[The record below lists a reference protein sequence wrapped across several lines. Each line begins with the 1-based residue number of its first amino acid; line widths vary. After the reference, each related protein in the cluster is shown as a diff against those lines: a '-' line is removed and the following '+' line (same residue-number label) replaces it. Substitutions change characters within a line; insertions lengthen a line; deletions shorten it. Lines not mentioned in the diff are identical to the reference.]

1 VSIRRN
7 ATSRDVAALAGV
19 SVATVS
25 YVVNG
30 RHNRVSAETRDRVL
44 EAAREL
50 GYAPNTSARGLRQRR
65 TERVCLVVSEIGV
78 PTFDQLTRDL
88 HAAADAAGYGVITM
102 VVDSPLRAGKTL
114 DLLRQ
119 RIADG
124 AIVAAPPEYIDD
136 RELAEL
142 ARAGLPLVAM
152 GNSFAAQ
159 GFDVVRTPERATC
172 GEAIDHLF
180 ATGRRRVAFLGRR
193 SEVPGPEPESEG
205 RPSERLAAYLDA
217 LRRHDIERDDR
228 LIVVGADD
236 RVGGY
241 RAATGLLELA
251 EPPDAIFAATDR
263 AAISAIWAIRDAG
276 RDVPG
281 DVAVVGVGNLEEGL
295 ITKPALST
303 VGQPQLDFTK
313 VADLLFE
320 RLRTTEPELRG
331 REHVLPW
338 TFIQRDS
345 A

>member
-1 VSIRRN
+1 M
-7 ATSRDVAALAGV
+7 AGV

-102 VVDSPLRAGKTL
+102 VVDSPLRARKTL
-114 DLLRQ
+114 ELLRQ

-124 AIVAAPPEYIDD
+124 AIVAAPAEYIDD

-152 GNSFAAQ
+152 GNSFAAT
-159 GFDVVRTPERATC
+159 GFDVVRTPEHSTC
-172 GEAIDHLF
+172 GEAFDHLF
-180 ATGRRRVAFLGRR
+180 RTGRRRVAFLGRR
-193 SEVPGPEPESEG
+193 SEVEAPQ
-205 RPSERLAAYLDA
+205 PSERLAAYLDA
-217 LRRHDIERDDR
+217 LERHGIERDDE

-241 RAATGLLELA
+241 RATTGLLELA

-263 AAISAIWAIRDAG
+263 AAISAIWAVRDSG
-276 RDVPG
+276 REVPG
-281 DVAVVGVGNLEEGL
+281 DVAVIGVGNLEEGL

-303 VGQPQLDFTK
+303 VGQPRLDFTK

>member
-1 VSIRRN
+1 M
-7 ATSRDVAALAGV
+7 AGV

-30 RHNRVSAETRDRVL
+30 RLNRVSAETRERVL
-44 EAAREL
+44 EAARHL

-114 DLLRQ
+114 ELLRQ

-124 AIVAAPPEYIDD
+124 AIVAAPAEYIDGQQ
-136 RELAEL
+136 LAEL

-152 GNSFAAQ
+152 ANSLAPQ
-159 GFDVVRTPERATC
+159 GFDVVRTPERETC
-172 GEAIDHLF
+172 GVAFDHLF
-180 ATGRRRVAFLGRR
+180 GTGRRRVAFLGRHA
-193 SEVPGPEPESEG
+193 EVEAES
-205 RPSERLAAYLDA
+205 SERLDAYLDA
-217 LRRHDIERDDR
+217 LRRHGVERDDE
-228 LIVVGADD
+228 LIVTGADD
-236 RVGGY
+236 RVSGY
-241 RAATGLLELA
+241 RATARLLELA

-263 AAISAIWAIRDAG
+263 AAISAIWAIRDSG

-295 ITKPALST
+295 ITKPALTT
-303 VGQPQLDFTK
+303 VGQPRLDFTK
-313 VADLLFE
+313 VAELLFD
-320 RLRTTEPELRG
+320 RLGTTESELGG
-331 REHVLPW
+331 REHLLPW
-338 TFIQRDS
+338 SFIQRDS

>member
-19 SVATVS
+19 SIATVS

-44 EAAREL
+44 EAARRL

-114 DLLRQ
+114 ELLRQ

-124 AIVAAPPEYIDD
+124 AIVAAPAEYIDG

-152 GNSFAAQ
+152 RNSLAPQ
-159 GFDVVRTPERATC
+159 GFDVVRTPERSTC
-172 GEAIDHLF
+172 GEAFDHLF
-180 ATGRRRVAFLGRR
+180 GTGRRRVAFLGRQ
-193 SEVPGPEPESEG
+193 SEVEG
-205 RPSERLAAYLDA
+205 QQPSQRLAAYLDA
-217 LRRHDIERDDR
+217 LRRHGVERDDE

-236 RVGGY
+236 RVSGY
-241 RAATGLLELA
+241 RATTGLLDLS

-295 ITKPALST
+295 ITKPTLST
-303 VGQPQLDFTK
+303 VGQPKLDFST
-313 VADLLFE
+313 VAGLLFE
-320 RLRTTEPELRG
+320 RLRTTETELPG
-331 REHVLPW
+331 REYVLPW
-338 TFIQRDS
+338 SFIPRDS

>member
-1 VSIRRN
+1 MSIRRN

-44 EAAREL
+44 EAARQL

-102 VVDSPLRAGKTL
+102 VVDSPLRARKTL
-114 DLLRQ
+114 ELLRQ

-152 GNSFAAQ
+152 GNTFAAT
-159 GFDVVRTPERATC
+159 GFDVVRTPERSTC
-172 GEAIDHLF
+172 GVAFDHLF
-180 ATGRRRVAFLGRR
+180 GTGRRRVAFLGRR
-193 SEVPGPEPESEG
+193 SEIEAPQ
-205 RPSERLAAYLDA
+205 PSERLGAYLDA
-217 LRRHDIERDDR
+217 LERHGAERDDE

-241 RAATGLLELA
+241 RATTALLELA

-263 AAISAIWAIRDAG
+263 AAISAIWAIRDSG

-281 DVAVVGVGNLEEGL
+281 DIAVVGVGNLEEGL
-295 ITKPALST
+295 ITKPALTT
-303 VGQPQLDFTK
+303 VGQPQLDFTR

-320 RLRTTEPELRG
+320 RLRTTEPELGG
-331 REHVLPW
+331 REYQLPW
-338 TFIQRDS
+338 SFIQRDS